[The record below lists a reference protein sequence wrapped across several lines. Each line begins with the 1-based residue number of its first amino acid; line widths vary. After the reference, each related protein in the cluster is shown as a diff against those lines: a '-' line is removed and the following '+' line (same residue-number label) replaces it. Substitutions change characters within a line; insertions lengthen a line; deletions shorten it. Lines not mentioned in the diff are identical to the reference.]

1 MGWLNNRYK
10 ITLLLMLGMS
20 IMATAQTRRDPRA
33 LALAGAYGSLA
44 RGIFAIDYNPA
55 NLAIPHEYH
64 SYRIF
69 GGFGTNVST
78 NFLSIKQYQKYNGKD
93 LEAGNG
99 HLKKEFMNDIPD
111 EGWRVFTDIYFPLP
125 LISYSTYNRAISSD
139 LIVIGDLGL
148 PKDLLNLV
156 FDENPI
162 GETLDLDFNE
172 EVMAIIQW
180 GYSLAFPVGNIFL
193 GFTAKYLQ
201 GLAYIGLN
209 PDSSYGSV
217 TTYFEPERT
226 YIDGYGQYYFQQSLG
241 GRGFALDIGLTTEEL
256 NGYRLG
262 LSLTNLFG
270 SITWNKSTLLSR
282 SVSVEKVLPWE
293 GNFYKYVFSIDE
305 ARFDKFFGKAS
316 VDDVFQGEGYKIK
329 DTTAFRVKYPSLVR
343 FSAAKILE
351 ENITLASDLVV
362 GFEDRLYSFGAWKW
376 CLGLESTKSQRFPL
390 RVGLS
395 FGGHS
400 SRELTFGS
408 GFHWGLIHLDWALG
422 FNHGLWP
429 TTTTGLNFNML
440 CYSTKRANT
449 SYR

>member
-1 MGWLNNRYK
+1 M
-10 ITLLLMLGMS
+10 
-20 IMATAQTRRDPRA
+20 
-33 LALAGAYGSLA
+33 
-44 RGIFAIDYNPA
+44 
-55 NLAIPHEYH
+55 
-64 SYRIF
+64 
-69 GGFGTNVST
+69 
-78 NFLSIKQYQKYNGKD
+78 
-93 LEAGNG
+93 
-99 HLKKEFMNDIPD
+99 
-111 EGWRVFTDIYFPLP
+111 
-125 LISYSTYNRAISSD
+125 
-139 LIVIGDLGL
+139 
-148 PKDLLNLV
+148 PKDLLNFV

-316 VDDVFQGEGYKIK
+316 VEDVFQGEGYKIK

-351 ENITLASDLVV
+351 ENITLASDLVSW
-362 GFEDRLYSFGAWKW
+362 F
-376 CLGLESTKSQRFPL
+376 
-390 RVGLS
+390 
-395 FGGHS
+395 
-400 SRELTFGS
+400 
-408 GFHWGLIHLDWALG
+408 
-422 FNHGLWP
+422 
-429 TTTTGLNFNML
+429 
-440 CYSTKRANT
+440 
-449 SYR
+449 